1 MRNNDYDQDV
11 EEDCKDNDK
20 EYQTEEGFLELESPP
35 TSDNKD
41 KIDETLEEKIVKL
54 KGKED
59 DSNIPT
65 FDQPEKPEEHEDG
78 GGDHIIHD
86 DDVDDGEMDHEEKN
100 FDEEDYDPD
109 SYDKP
114 KDTINEDV
122 WDPFPIVPQTQYSG
136 YDDLAR
142 EDVDKNDDHN
152 EDYEGSDNNSNKEE
166 NHKYE
171 IFGEEYYYDKN
182 PDENPNEDIGERLEG
197 KENCSKEEDTK
208 DKQLDQEYEG
218 DDLEYKEIDQEPNIS
233 DDEGFITN
241 NKEETDKMFILIY
254 LDESN
259 GGGEKNMQSHVLKAI
274 DKVHGYGVIDRLMI
288 FYESALFGLVD
299 SNVENLP
306 LCPYLPPSL
315 LCSKL
320 F

>member
-1 MRNNDYDQDV
+1 MSLNMTVWWDLR
-11 EEDCKDNDK
+11 EETLIQGGERRTVASSSKLESVC
-20 EYQTEEGFLELESPP
+20 ESRRQPVVAETEEGCATNFNRGRAIRMWIVRQSNGFQWLGLCSPDAEPCITSGTYTYALLAGRNNFLELESPP

-86 DDVDDGEMDHEEKN
+86 DDVDDGEMDHEEK
-100 FDEEDYDPD
+100 FCDEEDYDPD

-152 EDYEGSDNNSNKEE
+152 DDYKGSDKNPNKEE
-166 NHKYE
+166 NHKLKSWRH
-171 IFGEEYYYDKN
+171 IF
-182 PDENPNEDIGERLEG
+182 
-197 KENCSKEEDTK
+197 
-208 DKQLDQEYEG
+208 
-218 DDLEYKEIDQEPNIS
+218 
-233 DDEGFITN
+233 
-241 NKEETDKMFILIY
+241 
-254 LDESN
+254 
-259 GGGEKNMQSHVLKAI
+259 
-274 DKVHGYGVIDRLMI
+274 
-288 FYESALFGLVD
+288 
-299 SNVENLP
+299 
-306 LCPYLPPSL
+306 
-315 LCSKL
+315 
-320 F
+320 

>member
-1 MRNNDYDQDV
+1 MTLHEWFQSLEEYFKYAGCQHEREKVVIVMIHLTGQAYTWATQICKYQGTDLPWNTLEEFKEGMELREKWQAIWEKCYV
-11 EEDCKDNDK
+11 EEDCEDNDK
-20 EYQTEEGFLELESPP
+20 EYQTEEGFPELESPP

-86 DDVDDGEMDHEEKN
+86 DDVDDGEMDHEEN
-100 FDEEDYDPD
+100 FCDEEDYDLD

-142 EDVDKNDDHN
+142 EDDH
-152 EDYEGSDNNSNKEE
+152 SDGAPIESFRN
-166 NHKYE
+166 
-171 IFGEEYYYDKN
+171 
-182 PDENPNEDIGERLEG
+182 
-197 KENCSKEEDTK
+197 
-208 DKQLDQEYEG
+208 G
-218 DDLEYKEIDQEPNIS
+218 DDLLPLQWRLPHSLNPIRVPIEHQKRK
-233 DDEGFITN
+233 GFNRLQGTG
-241 NKEETDKMFILIY
+241 KS
-254 LDESN
+254 LDVCPGGCSN
-259 GGGEKNMQSHVLKAI
+259 G
-274 DKVHGYGVIDRLMI
+274 
-288 FYESALFGLVD
+288 
-299 SNVENLP
+299 LP
-306 LCPYLPPSL
+306 ATFCFLCPIAAMVFEFAVGGIESSPSL
-315 LCSKL
+315 RGIPCR
-320 F
+320 